1 MPKLPQ
7 MGAII
12 FLRSPLWR
20 LFFFLFS
27 FFFLFFY
34 CLFRTYT
41 EVDGCASFVYY
52 RVIFTIT
59 LDLFF
64 CFFFIL
70 LNINISTFVVDFIF
84 IYCFA
89 ELSHSFKTLLMHF
102 FVNQI
107 FWKLYTSTFLFL
119 FFFFPRFTL
128 DFLGCFLIVDGNLH
142 GSTCPSFHCNISMR
156 NGPL

>member
-1 MPKLPQ
+1 

-12 FLRSPLWR
+12 FLRSPLWC
-20 LFFFLFS
+20 LFFFF
-27 FFFLFFY
+27 FFY
-34 CLFRTYT
+34 CLFQTCT
-41 EVDGCASFVYY
+41 EVDWCASSVYY
-52 RVIFTIT
+52 RVIFTIA

-64 CFFFIL
+64 FFFFIL
-70 LNINISTFVVDFIF
+70 LNIVSMFVVDFIF

-89 ELSHSFKTLLMHF
+89 ELSHSFKTLLMHL

-107 FWKLYTSTFLFL
+107 FWKLYTFTFLF

-128 DFLGCFLIVDGNLH
+128 VFLRCFLIVDGNLH
-142 GSTCPSFHCNISMR
+142 GSTCPSFHSNISMR